1 MPIKSDVYSPEHD
14 KYYRNL
20 WVCLFSRFLEAA
32 RPQVTYGP
40 ASADTICWR
49 KLLRPFSHTN
59 MYSES
64 ECLSRTH
71 A

>member
-1 MPIKSDVYSPEHD
+1 MKRESCTHMRIKSDVYSPEHD

-40 ASADTICWR
+40 ASAIQFVGVNYYVHSPTQ
-49 KLLRPFSHTN
+49 
-59 MYSES
+59 YV
-64 ECLSRTH
+64 
-71 A
+71 